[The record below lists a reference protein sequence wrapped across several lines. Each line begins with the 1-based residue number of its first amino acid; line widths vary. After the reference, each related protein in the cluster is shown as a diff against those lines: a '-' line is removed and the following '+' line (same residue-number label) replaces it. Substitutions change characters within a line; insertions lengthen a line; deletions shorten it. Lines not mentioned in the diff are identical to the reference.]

1 MQTYLKI
8 ILIILLIGIIAL
20 VWRYRK
26 TLLLVYRSIKAFDE
40 KNLARSFQTMY
51 KIQPSTKILKSA
63 TVSPFEYHMMPMIE
77 TFHFRGTELSTEKFL
92 KETKTS
98 AMLVIAHD
106 QIVYENYS

>member
-1 MQTYLKI
+1 
-8 ILIILLIGIIAL
+8 
-20 VWRYRK
+20 
-26 TLLLVYRSIKAFDE
+26 
-40 KNLARSFQTMY
+40 
-51 KIQPSTKILKSA
+51 
-63 TVSPFEYHMMPMIE
+63 MIE